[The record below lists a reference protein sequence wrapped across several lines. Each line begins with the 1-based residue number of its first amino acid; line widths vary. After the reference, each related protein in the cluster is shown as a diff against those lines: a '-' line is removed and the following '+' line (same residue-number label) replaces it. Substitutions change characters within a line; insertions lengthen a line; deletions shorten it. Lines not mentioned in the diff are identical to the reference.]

1 MLIKLKSKIHILQNI
16 YLKNK
21 YFFKKKSYAMDGE
34 DLAINRYIG
43 NVRNGF
49 YIDIGAHHPVQRSNT
64 CLLYQSG
71 WRGINI
77 DINEFSL
84 DLFNYLRPD
93 DINIQR
99 AISDHNGEINFYFQ
113 KDFSQLNTTDLHWAK
128 ENFNNNFQTK
138 KIKCQTINSLLDETK
153 YKNKKI
159 NFLNIDV
166 EGAEMKVLTN
176 LDFKIY
182 DPNTICVEI
191 LGYRHLNNVEQEIAI
206 KTNDI
211 YIFLINMGYKKVWSG
226 SSYCSHLFTK

>member
-1 MLIKLKSKIHILQNI
+1 MLAKIKNKIHILQNI

-21 YFFKKKSYAMDGE
+21 YFLKNKSYAMDGE
-34 DLAINRYIG
+34 DLAIVKFTKHIKDGVY
-43 NVRNGF
+43 V
-49 YIDIGAHHPVQRSNT
+49 DVGAHHPVHRSNT

-77 DINEFSL
+77 DTNEFSL

-113 KDFSQLNTTDLHWAK
+113 KNFSQLNTTDLYWAK
-128 ENFNNNFQTK
+128 ENFNNDFQTK
-138 KIKCQTINSLLDETK
+138 KIKCQTINSLMDETK
-153 YKNKKI
+153 YKNTKI

-176 LDFKIY
+176 LTFKIY
-182 DPNTICVEI
+182 DPEVICVEI
-191 LGYRHLNNVEQEIAI
+191 LGFTHLGSEEREVAI
-206 KTNDI
+206 KKNDV
-211 YIFLINMGYKKVWSG
+211 YNLLVNLGYKKKWSG
-226 SSYCSHLFTK
+226 PSYFSHVFIK

>member
-21 YFFKKKSYAMDGE
+21 YFLKKKSYAMDGE
-34 DLAINRYIG
+34 DLAINRHTNNIK
-43 NVRNGF
+43 NGF
-49 YIDIGAHHPVQRSNT
+49 YVDIGAHHPVHRSNT

-99 AISDHNGEINFYFQ
+99 AVSNYNGEIEFYFQ
-113 KDFSQLNTTDLHWAK
+113 KDFSQLNTTDLYWTK

-138 KIKCQTINSLLDETK
+138 KVKCQTINDLLDETK

-159 NFLNIDV
+159 NFLNIDI
-166 EGAEMKVLTN
+166 EGAEMKVLTS

-182 DPNTICVEI
+182 DPNLICVEI
-191 LGYRHLNNVEQEIAI
+191 LGYRHLNREEQEISI
-206 KTNDI
+206 KTSDI

>member
-21 YFFKKKSYAMDGE
+21 YFLKKKSYAMDGE

-206 KTNDI
+206 KKNDI